1 MRTKKTLIIALGIIL
16 IAIASSLT
24 LSLRYYADWLWFSH
38 MGYSRVFVTILVT
51 KILTF
56 LAFAFL
62 FAAFA
67 WINITIARRT
77 GKHTRSI
84 ILVGPD
90 QPFTTLGTVLRGKG
104 AGILWAA
111 FIIFLALIMGLGT
124 VNAWETILKY
134 LHSTPFGITDPI
146 FSRDVGFYVFKL
158 PFYQF
163 LQSWYAYSVV
173 LVFIMVGVSY
183 YFDQSLTLVV
193 KDNRFQIIPKAQ
205 YHLAILGGLFF
216 LGVAWSYRLKL
227 FESLYSTRG
236 VAYGA
241 SYTDVH
247 ALIPAYWALLALSL
261 VMALGLLLF
270 PLFRRWKP
278 LVFLAVLYC
287 LAFVSLI
294 WIYPTALEQYTV
306 KPNEVT
312 KEAPYIKNNIKFT
325 RLAYGLNE
333 IQEKGFPVQENI
345 TYRDIQ
351 KNRSTVENIRLWDR
365 RPLIQ
370 TYKQLQE
377 IRLYYDFKSV
387 EVDRYHFKKY
397 MQVALA
403 ARELPPSQIPAR
415 ARTWVNIHLKYTHGY
430 GVVMNPVNQVTPE
443 GMPNFIVK
451 DIPPRSLVPLKIT
464 RPEIYY
470 GEETDQY
477 AIVKTKTRE
486 FDYPK
491 GDENVYTTY
500 RGRGGVE
507 ISSIFRRLIYAW
519 YFSDIKI
526 LFTDYITPKSRIM
539 YHRIVTDRD
548 RTLAPFLAYDSDPYM
563 VVGDDGALYWIHDAY
578 TKTDMFPY
586 SEPITQFIKGLDLNY
601 IRNSVKVV
609 INAYNGDVDFYVVD
623 SRDPLIQTYRKIF
636 PGLFKPMKEMPPF
649 LKRHFRYPTDMF
661 LIQTH
666 IYNIYHMTDP
676 QVFYN
681 QEDYWNIP
689 TEIYCDTEQ
698 PMFPYYIIMKLPQEK
713 SEEFILM
720 LPLTPSKKNNM
731 IAWLCA
737 RCDPPNYGKLI
748 VYKLP
753 KEKLVYGPMQIEARI
768 NQKPDISSEFTL
780 WGQKG
785 SRVIRGNLL
794 IIPIARSFIY
804 VEPVYLQSEQS
815 QMPELKRVVVA
826 FGDKLEMRKT
836 LDEAL
841 RAIFSAQGISP
852 QTTGQA
858 LKGIPSAPLPREAQR
873 ALYHYNR
880 AMEFLKKGDWAGF
893 GSELQEVKRIL
904 ERMSRE
910 TPGRKAQPS
919 HRARNRPRAVKR
931 GVRRFIN
938 TFFPRAGKSPS
949 RFSACL
955 RTLKAVGTARTRV
968 PRPKRAPRGNA
979 PNSTPKTRE
988 K

>member
-1 MRTKKTLIIALGIIL
+1 MKTRRTLLTLGIL
-16 IAIASSLT
+16 AVVLASCAT
-24 LSLRYYADWLWFSH
+24 MSLRYYADWLWFSH
-38 MGYSRVFVTILVT
+38 MGYSRVFVTMLGT
-51 KILTF
+51 KVLTF
-56 LAFAFL
+56 LGFSIL
-62 FAAFA
+62 FGLFA
-67 WINITIARRT
+67 WINITIARKT
-77 GKHTRSI
+77 GRYTRSI
-84 ILVGPD
+84 ILVGPH
-90 QPFTTLGTVLRGKG
+90 QPSTTLGTVLRGKG
-104 AGILWAA
+104 AGALW
-111 FIIFLALIMGLGT
+111 IGITLFLSLIMGLGT
-124 VNAWETILKY
+124 VDAWETILKFFY
-134 LHSTPFGITDPI
+134 GTPFGITDPI
-146 FSRDVGFYVFKL
+146 FSRDLGFYVFKL
-158 PFYQF
+158 PFYQL
-163 LQSWYAYSVV
+163 LQGWYSYSVALV
-173 LVFIMVGVSY
+173 LVMVSISY
-183 YFDQSLTLVV
+183 YFDQSVTLVV
-193 KDNRFQIIPKAQ
+193 RDNRVQILPKAQ
-205 YHLAILGGLFF
+205 YHLAILGGLLF
-216 LGVAWSYRLKL
+216 LGMAWSYRLKL
-227 FESLYSTRG
+227 YETLYSTRG

-247 ALIPAYWALLALSL
+247 AIIPAYWVLLVLSL
-261 VMALGLLLF
+261 VLALALFLF
-270 PLFRRWKP
+270 PFFRRWKP
-278 LVFLAVLYC
+278 VIYLLGLY
-287 LAFVSLI
+287 LLSFAALL
-294 WIYPTALEQYTV
+294 WAYPTALEQYTV

-325 RLAYGLNE
+325 RLAYGLNQIE
-333 IQEKGFPVQENI
+333 EKDFPVQENL
-345 TYRDIQ
+345 TYADIQ
-351 KNRSTVENIRLWDR
+351 RNRSTVENIRLWDR

-387 EVDRYHFKKY
+387 DVDRYRFKKY

-403 ARELPPSQIPAR
+403 ARELPSSQIPLR

-451 DIPPRSLVPLKIT
+451 DIPPRSQVPLKIT

-470 GEETDQY
+470 GEEMGQY
-477 AIVKTKTRE
+477 VIVGTKTKE

-500 RGRGGVE
+500 RGKGGVE
-507 ISSIFRRLIYAW
+507 LSNTFRRLVYAW

-526 LFTDYITPKSRIM
+526 LFTDYITSKSRIM
-539 YHRIVTDRD
+539 YHRIISRRD

-563 VVGDDGALYWIHDAY
+563 VVGDNGALYWVHDAY
-578 TKTDMFPY
+578 TTTSMFPY
-586 SEPITQFIKGLDLNY
+586 SEPIGQFMEGLDFNY

-609 INAYNGDVDFYVVD
+609 INAYNGNVDFYVVD
-623 SRDPLIQTYRKIF
+623 PRDPLIQTYRKIF
-636 PGLFKPMKEMPPF
+636 PGLFKPMKEMPSF
-649 LKRHFRYPTDMF
+649 LKRHLRYPTDLF

-666 IYNIYHMTDP
+666 IYNVYHMTDP

-681 QEDYWNIP
+681 QEDYWSIP
-689 TEIYCDTEQ
+689 TEIYSDTEQ

-753 KEKLVYGPMQIEARI
+753 KEKLIYGPMQIEARI

-841 RAIFSAQGISP
+841 KAIFAPGKTYPGQPS
-852 QTTGQA
+852 TGATSTNLYQ
-858 LKGIPSAPLPREAQR
+858 EAR
-873 ALYHYNR
+873 KALYHYNR
-880 AMEFLKKGDWAGF
+880 AMELLKKGDWAGY
-893 GSELQEVKRIL
+893 GAQLQQMKEIL
-904 ERMSRE
+904 ERMSH
-910 TPGRKAQPS
+910 PPS
-919 HRARNRPRAVKR
+919 K
-931 GVRRFIN
+931 
-938 TFFPRAGKSPS
+938 
-949 RFSACL
+949 
-955 RTLKAVGTARTRV
+955 
-968 PRPKRAPRGNA
+968 
-979 PNSTPKTRE
+979 
-988 K
+988 